1 MVLVQNYITPCQAYL
16 PNASSSQVSCRILL
30 PSCLALIMYPNFKS
44 SFSLIKVD
52 VMHQLGWFRS
62 GHNRRAPGCVIRSE
76 NVTETSTSS
85 CQG

>member
-1 MVLVQNYITPCQAYL
+1 MCVQNYIAPCQAYL
-16 PNASSSQVSCRILL
+16 PNASSSQVLLRILL
-30 PSCLALIMYPNFKS
+30 PYCLALTMYCLFKS
-44 SFSLIKVD
+44 SLSLIKVD

-76 NVTETSTSS
+76 NVTETFTSS